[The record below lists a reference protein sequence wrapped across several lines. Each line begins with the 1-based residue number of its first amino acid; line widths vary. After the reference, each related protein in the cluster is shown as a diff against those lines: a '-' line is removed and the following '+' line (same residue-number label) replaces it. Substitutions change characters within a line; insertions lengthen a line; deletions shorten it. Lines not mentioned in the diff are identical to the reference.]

1 MDAFEDEIGSC
12 WPVKRFCNVVV
23 SVEVFFDRCFQSL
36 DASGDAAPDS
46 FCRDVREESFNLV
59 QPAGASW
66 SEVHVVARVTAKP
79 AFHGFRFVGR
89 VIVYHDMDGNAVYD
103 RYRAVDLRA
112 QI

>member
-1 MDAFEDEIGSC
+1 MDAFEDKIGSC
-12 WPVKRFCNVVV
+12 CPVKRFCNVVV
-23 SVEVFFDRCFQSL
+23 SVETFFDRRFQSL
-36 DASGDAAPDS
+36 DASEDAAPGS
-46 FCRDVREESFNLV
+46 FCRDVREESFIQG
-59 QPAGASW
+59 QPADASR
-66 SEVHVVARVTAKP
+66 SEVHVVTRATGKP